1 MTTKGATM
9 VHHTGARAGTGT
21 AAWADAAM
29 TLPLPAVHLR
39 RPLLA
44 DEFFL
49 LAQDAVTGRLRL
61 PDRAVGFGLAA
72 ALLVDLVD
80 AGALRVRD
88 GRLWLAARHVPVDAL
103 GGWILRWMA
112 AEPGYR
118 RVGTWLALLAPGA
131 HQQVARRLVAAGV
144 VRRRTVRRLLATAV
158 RHVPVDPNRA
168 GWAWARLTVRLQR
181 GEPLPDLEARLA
193 GLCLVTGL
201 DDALLTG
208 LPAAAR
214 RHLHRETSGRLPT
227 EVGELFTIARNR
239 LDGASHRRRSGR
251 WRRGPAG

>member
-1 MTTKGATM
+1 MITKGATM
-9 VHHTGARAGTGT
+9 VHQQRGGQTGT
-21 AAWADAAM
+21 AAGADAAL

-49 LAQDAVTGRLRL
+49 LARDAVTGRPRL

-88 GRLWLAARHVPVDAL
+88 GRLWLVARHVPVDAL
-103 GGWILRWMA
+103 GGWVLRWMA

-144 VRRRTVRRLLATAV
+144 VRPRTVRRLLTTAV
-158 RHVPVDPNRA
+158 RQVPTDANRA
-168 GWAWARLTVRLQR
+168 AWAWARLTVRLQR

-201 DDALLTG
+201 DDLLLTG
-208 LPAAAR
+208 LPTAAR
-214 RHLHRETSGRLPT
+214 RHLHRETAVRLPT
-227 EVGELFTIARNR
+227 EVGELLTIARNR
-239 LDGASHRRRSGR
+239 LDGASHRRRGPVRR
-251 WRRGPAG
+251 WG